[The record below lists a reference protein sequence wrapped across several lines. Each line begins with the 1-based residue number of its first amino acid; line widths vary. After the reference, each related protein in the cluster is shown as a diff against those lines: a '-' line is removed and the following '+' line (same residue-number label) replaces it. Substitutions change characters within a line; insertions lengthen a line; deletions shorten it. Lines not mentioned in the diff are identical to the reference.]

1 MIRVMGN
8 STERVRISDL
18 GDVIYYHQQ
27 KDYTDQEFEQSKDLH
42 RALKK
47 GLIVKID
54 EQSYRS
60 SSTSGE
66 PSVRAPI
73 DIREI
78 KQAIREVQEETGP
91 KSSGVKEAVREIMP
105 LLLQML
111 RDEIKNI
118 PVSSSTSAATET
130 KTLREHRI
138 DPQYIPEITT
148 EGMRANITADTRNVS
163 DSNVDSTLEALRK
176 LKQQNST

>member
-1 MIRVMGN
+1 MIRIMGN
-8 STERVRISDL
+8 STERVRIPDL
-18 GDVIYYHQQ
+18 GDVVYYHQQ
-27 KDYTDQEFEQSKDLH
+27 KDYTDQDFEKSKDLQ

-47 GLIVKID
+47 GLVVKVD
-54 EQSYRS
+54 EQYYRS
-60 SSTSGE
+60 SSTSGG
-66 PSVRAPI
+66 SSIKNHV

-78 KQAIREVQEETGP
+78 KQAIREVQEETGS
-91 KSSGVKEAVREIMP
+91 KSSEVKEAVREIMP

-118 PVSSSTSAATET
+118 PASSTSVPTET
-130 KTLREHRI
+130 RSLREPRI

-148 EGMRANITADTRNVS
+148 EGMKANITADNRNVS

-176 LKQQNST
+176 LKKQNPT